1 MAEDRKVL
9 VRINKFTRENI
20 TMMYI
25 KTRFVIEKYMY
36 KFMLLIFILI
46 ITNFI

>member
-20 TMMYI
+20 TMIYV
-25 KTRFVIEKYMY
+25 KTRFIIEKYMY
-36 KFMLLIFILI
+36 KFIIFIFI